1 MAARWEPGFISS
13 LRWFQHTAEIEG
25 QSQSPLQ
32 AKLLSAAVLVLHT
45 SVCVCVCV
53 DTGGGR
59 EEKVERWG
67 QLTKKTRRG
76 PGAAGRRPPNG
87 PERRRVMFKAKW
99 E

>member
-45 SVCVCVCV
+45 SVCVCVSTQGEAERGEKWR
-53 DTGGGR
+53 DGGS
-59 EEKVERWG
+59 
-67 QLTKKTRRG
+67 
-76 PGAAGRRPPNG
+76 
-87 PERRRVMFKAKW
+87 
-99 E
+99 

>member
-45 SVCVCVCV
+45 SVCVCVCRHR
-53 DTGGGR
+53 GR
-59 EEKVERWG
+59 QRGEKVERWG

>member
-45 SVCVCVCV
+45 SVCVCVW
-53 DTGGGR
+53 TQGEAERG
-59 EEKVERWG
+59 KVERWG

>member
-45 SVCVCVCV
+45 SLCVCVCV

-59 EEKVERWG
+59 EGKSGEMGAVNKENKKGTGGCR
-67 QLTKKTRRG
+67 QAATKW
-76 PGAAGRRPPNG
+76 A
-87 PERRRVMFKAKW
+87 
-99 E
+99 